1 MNLNNAVYT
10 IFRLNLV
17 LPLMCLLSLL
27 SLSWSTLAELTAL
40 SDNDLGNLTGQAL
53 FKIEENQSTIAGQ
66 EDMSFTRMTM
76 GLKIEINSTIDE
88 ITLGN
93 YYRQAGNTCGDSGG
107 RFCDNTQA
115 GNKYNA
121 WNCSV
126 STCGGITD
134 DHGNNPFSGSA
145 VVYGDLLQL
154 TGGEK
159 TAAAW
164 GAITGDHYASSKPF
178 TDSSIFPS
186 GFERTTGSD
195 LKLRDVT
202 LGRVIE
208 HDDGTQTLEDFV
220 MEKPFIEFAYD
231 SSTGVKQVSGLR
243 IGLGTSTGTQGN
255 AIDVLSGFVQPVV
268 TASASV
274 SFLGIPGQGD
284 FTFAPYLGG
293 VRTAGYI
300 HPVKTIAGGCS
311 PSGLLGSTVCEKVST
326 GADIAESSPQAQL
339 FPLQGLV
346 MEESDNVWI
355 SIQSKDINYE
365 PDNKNGLTYN
375 YETAKAGVWFNLG
388 ALSIY
393 EGTRKLDIN
402 ELTAATG
409 VTANTT
415 QPKHPDNYFTANP
428 NNTKYPQANNY
439 Y

>member
-1 MNLNNAVYT
+1 MKLLNELLVDLKSMFV
-10 IFRLNLV
+10 FRILF
-17 LPLMCLLSLL
+17 LLTL
-27 SLSWSTLAELTAL
+27 SFSSVAELTAL
-40 SDNDLGNLTGQAL
+40 SDDDLGKLTGQAL
-53 FKIEENQSTIAGQ
+53 LKINETASTIAGQ
-66 EDMSFTRMTM
+66 EDMTFTRLTL

-88 ITLGN
+88 ISLGN
-93 YYRQAGNTCGDSGG
+93 YYRQPGNSCTEGG
-107 RFCDNTQA
+107 RFCSNTLA
-115 GNKYNA
+115 SDDYNA

-126 STCGGITD
+126 ETCGGIGTYN
-134 DHGNNPFSGSA
+134 GNNPFSASA
-145 VVYGDLLQL
+145 IVYGDLLGL
-154 TGGEK
+154 TGAEK
-159 TAAAW
+159 AAAAW
-164 GAITGDHYASSKPF
+164 GSITGDHYASSKPF

-186 GFERTTGSD
+186 GFERTEGSD

-208 HDDGTQTLEDFV
+208 NADGSQTLEDFI

-231 SSTGVKQVSGLR
+231 ESSGVKQISGLR

-268 TASASV
+268 TARASAELA
-274 SFLGIPGQGD
+274 FLTGTGD

-293 VRTAGYI
+293 VRTPGYI
-300 HPVKTIAGGCS
+300 DPNKTIAGGCT
-311 PSGLLGSTVCEKVST
+311 PSGLLGGTICDKVET
-326 GADIAESSPQAQL
+326 GALIFESSPQAQL

-346 MEESDNVWI
+346 MEESDNVWL

-365 PDNKNGLTYN
+365 PDTKEGLTYN

-393 EGTRKLDIN
+393 EGGRKLGIN

-415 QPKHPDNYFTANP
+415 QPKHPDNYFAANP

>member
-1 MNLNNAVYT
+1 MKLLNDLLVSFKPNFL
-10 IFRLNLV
+10 FRIV
-17 LPLMCLLSLL
+17 CLIIVSC
-27 SLSWSTLAELTAL
+27 SSQADLTAI
-40 SDNDLGNLTGQAL
+40 SDDDLGNLTGQAL
-53 FKIEENQSTIAGQ
+53 LKIEETPSTFAGQ
-66 EDMSFTRMTM
+66 EDVTFTRLTL

-88 ITLGN
+88 ISLGN
-93 YYRQAGNTCGDSGG
+93 YYRQPGNTCGSTGG
-107 RFCDNTQA
+107 RFCDNTEV

-134 DHGNNPFSGSA
+134 DHGNNPFSASA

-178 TDSSIFPS
+178 TDSNIFPS
-186 GFERTTGSD
+186 GFERTTGTD

-208 HDDGTQTLEDFV
+208 NADGTQSLEDFI
-220 MEKPFIEFAYD
+220 MEKPFIEFVYD
-231 SSTGVKQVSGLR
+231 NSTGVKQVSGLR

-293 VRTAGYI
+293 VRTPGYI
-300 HPVKTIAGGCS
+300 HTTKTIAGGCT
-311 PSGLLGSTVCEKVST
+311 PSGVLGSTVCDKVAT

-346 MEESDNVWI
+346 MKESDSVWL

-365 PDNKNGLTYN
+365 PDTKKGLTYN

-393 EGTRKLDIN
+393 EGGRKLGIN

-415 QPKHPDNYFTANP
+415 QPKHPDNYFAANP

-439 Y
+439 

>member
-1 MNLNNAVYT
+1 MLR
-10 IFRLNLV
+10 ILLFMV
-17 LPLMCLLSLL
+17 LAWSSSAELRLLSD
-27 SLSWSTLAELTAL
+27 E
-40 SDNDLGNLTGQAL
+40 DLGKLTGQAL
-53 FKIEENQSTIAGQ
+53 LKIEEQSSTFVGQ
-66 EDMSFTRMTM
+66 EDMSFTRLTL

-88 ITLGN
+88 ISLGN
-93 YYRQAGNTCGDSGG
+93 YYRQPGNTCTEGG
-107 RFCDNTQA
+107 RFCSNTLA
-115 GNKYNA
+115 SDDYNA

-126 STCGGITD
+126 STCGGIGTYNN
-134 DHGNNPFSGSA
+134 NNPFSASA
-145 VVYGDLLQL
+145 IVYGDLLGL

-159 TAAAW
+159 AAAAW
-164 GAITGDHYASSKPF
+164 GSITGDHYASSKPF
-178 TDSSIFPS
+178 TDGSIFPS

-208 HDDGTQTLEDFV
+208 HADGLQTLEDFI

-231 SSTGVKQVSGLR
+231 ESSGIKQISGLR

-268 TASASV
+268 TARAEAELA
-274 SFLGIPGQGD
+274 FLTGTGD

-293 VRTAGYI
+293 VRTPGYI
-300 HPVKTIAGGCS
+300 DPNKTIAGGCS
-311 PSGLLGSTVCEKVST
+311 PNGILGGTICDKVAT
-326 GADIAESSPQAQL
+326 GALIFESSPQAQL

-346 MEESDNVWI
+346 MNKSDNVWI

-365 PDNKNGLTYN
+365 PDSKNGLTYN

-393 EGTRKLDIN
+393 EGSRKLGID
-402 ELTAATG
+402 ELSAATG

-415 QPKHPDNYFTANP
+415 QPKHPDNYFALHP
-428 NNTKYPQANNY
+428 NNAKYPQANNY

>member
-1 MNLNNAVYT
+1 MKS
-10 IFRLNLV
+10 ISSV
-17 LPLMCLLSLL
+17 LTYIKFHLILRVLCLMGL
-27 SLSWSTLAELTAL
+27 SLSACSDLIAL
-40 SDNDLGNLTGQAL
+40 NDEDLGKLTGQAL
-53 FKIEENQSTIAGQ
+53 FKIEENPSTIAGQ
-66 EDMSFTRMTM
+66 EDMSFTRMTL
-76 GLKIEINSTIDE
+76 GLKIEMNSTIDE

-93 YYRQAGNTCGDSGG
+93 YYRQSGNTCNVGG
-107 RFCDNTQA
+107 RFCDNLDVSD
-115 GNKYNA
+115 KYNT

-134 DHGNNPFSGSA
+134 DHGNNPFSASA

-154 TGGEK
+154 TGAEK

-178 TDSSIFPS
+178 TDSTIFPS
-186 GFERTTGSD
+186 GFERTTSSD

-208 HDDGTQTLEDFV
+208 NADGSQTLEDFII
-220 MEKPFIEFAYD
+220 EKPYIEFAYD
-231 SSTGVKQVSGLR
+231 NSTGVKQVSGLR
-243 IGLGTSTGTQGN
+243 IGFGSATGTQGN

-268 TASASV
+268 SASAAV
-274 SFLGIPGQGD
+274 SFIGITGQGD

-293 VRTAGYI
+293 VRTPGYI
-300 HPVKTIAGGCS
+300 HPDKTIAGGCT
-311 PSGLLGSTVCEKVST
+311 PSGVLGSTVCDKVET

-346 MEESDNVWI
+346 MEESSTVWI
-355 SIQSKDINYE
+355 SVQSKDIDYE
-365 PDNKNGLTYN
+365 PETKNGFTYN

-388 ALSIY
+388 ALSVY
-393 EGTRKLDIN
+393 EGTRKLGID

-409 VTANTT
+409 VTANTS
-415 QPKHPDNYFTANP
+415 QPMHPDNYFAANP

>member
-1 MNLNNAVYT
+1 MNYQNKFSV
-10 IFRLNLV
+10 RLRLV
-17 LPLMCLLSLL
+17 TLIKFVFLMVVFGS
-27 SLSWSTLAELTAL
+27 SSAELTAL
-40 SDNDLGNLTGQAL
+40 SDDDLSNLTGQAL
-53 FKIEENQSTIAGQ
+53 FKIEENQSTIVGQ
-66 EDMSFTRMTM
+66 ENMSFTRMTL
-76 GLKIEINSTIDE
+76 GLKVEINATIDE
-88 ITLGN
+88 ISLGN
-93 YYRQAGNTCGDSGG
+93 YYRQPGNTCTGGG
-107 RFCDNTQA
+107 RFCNNTEVD
-115 GNKYNA
+115 NKYNA

-126 STCGGITD
+126 STCGGIGSYN
-134 DHGNNPFSGSA
+134 GNNPFSASA
-145 VVYGDLLQL
+145 VVYGELLQL
-154 TGGEK
+154 TGAEK

-178 TDSSIFPS
+178 TDSNIFPS
-186 GFERTTGSD
+186 GFERTEGSD

-208 HDDGTQTLEDFV
+208 NADGTQTLEDFI

-231 SSTGVKQVSGLR
+231 NSTGIKKVSGLR

-268 TASASV
+268 TASAEV
-274 SFLGIPGQGD
+274 EFIGIPGRGD

-293 VRTAGYI
+293 VRTPGYI
-300 HPVKTIAGGCS
+300 DPGKTIAGGCS
-311 PSGLLGSTVCEKVST
+311 PSGLLGGTVCDKVST

-346 MEESDNVWI
+346 MKKSDTVWI
-355 SIQSKDINYE
+355 SIQSKDVKYE
-365 PDNKNGLTYN
+365 PDNKNGFTYN

-388 ALSIY
+388 ALSVY
-393 EGTRKLDIN
+393 EGTRKLGIN

-415 QPKHPDNYFTANP
+415 QPLHPDNYFTANP
-428 NNTKYPQANNY
+428 NNVKYPQSNNY